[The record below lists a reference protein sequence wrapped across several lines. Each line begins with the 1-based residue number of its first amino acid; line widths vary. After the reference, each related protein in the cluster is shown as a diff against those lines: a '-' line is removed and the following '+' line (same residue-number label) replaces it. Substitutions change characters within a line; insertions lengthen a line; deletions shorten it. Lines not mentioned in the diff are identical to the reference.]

1 MKNLLRSSLISA
13 SAIGSLMAVSASSVF
28 AQETTPTPVDLS
40 SLADAVDF
48 SSVTATVLAIAG
60 TVFGVLVLMK
70 GITFV
75 RRALG

>member
-1 MKNLLRSSLISA
+1 MKNLLRSSLIS
-13 SAIGSLMAVSASSVF
+13 VSAVLAASVAV